1 MEQPLVNLPDLDLV
15 GWASRLP
22 DDWLIG
28 YDSRQFTQLAEQ
40 LYLELI
46 QISKSDT
53 PPKIILADRNP
64 VRFLAGFI
72 AATAANCPVFLCNP
86 EWVKAEWQQV
96 FDLVQPDIIWGDC
109 LEGIRQNTSPPYSP
123 SPSTERGTG
132 GEVNLYTPSPSTE
145 RGTGGEVN
153 LYTPSPSTERGTG
166 GEVHHSSFIMIPT
179 GGSSG
184 QIRFTIHTWST
195 LTASVQGFTQ
205 YFHLDRV
212 NSFCVLPLYH
222 VSGLMQF
229 MRSFITGG
237 KLAILSFKPL
247 ENVQKCHIETAD
259 FFISLVP
266 TQLERLLNHYP
277 TWLSRFQT
285 VLLGG
290 APAWQELLEQ
300 AKHHH
305 IPLALTYGMTETASQ
320 IVTLKPED
328 FLNGNNS
335 CGQVLPHAKVTICT
349 PDGEILGG
357 NETGI
362 ITIKANSLAL
372 GYYPDSLFTSSP
384 LSLEKDNLKK
394 IIFQTDDLGFFDDR
408 GYLNIVGRS
417 SNKIIT
423 GGENVF
429 PSEVE
434 AAIRST
440 NLVSDVC
447 VIGLPDRHWG
457 QAVTAVYVPSNP
469 EVNIDTLQTALEE
482 KLSKFK
488 RPKYWVSVENFPR
501 NTQDK
506 VNREK
511 IQEIAMLWHQ
521 HHSNRATN
529 Q

>member
-46 QISKSDT
+46 QLSHRQTS
-53 PPKIILADRNP
+53 PKIIIADRNP

-72 AATAANCPVFLCNP
+72 AATAADCPVFLCNP
-86 EWVKAEWQQV
+86 DWVKAEWQQV
-96 FDLVQPDIIWGDC
+96 FDLVQPDIIWGQEAISNKQ
-109 LEGIRQNTSPPYSP
+109 EGNCPIQNPKSKIQN
-123 SPSTERGTG
+123 R
-132 GEVNLYTPSPSTE
+132 
-145 RGTGGEVN
+145 
-153 LYTPSPSTERGTG
+153 
-166 GEVHHSSFIMIPT
+166 IMVPT

-184 QIRFTIHTWST
+184 QIRFTIHTWAT

-237 KLAILSFKPL
+237 KLAILPFKAL

-266 TQLERLLNHYP
+266 TQLERLLHHSP
-277 TWLSRFQT
+277 AWLSRFQT

-290 APAWQELLEQ
+290 APAWHELLEQ
-300 AKHHH
+300 AKHHR

-328 FLNGNNS
+328 FLKGNNS
-335 CGQVLPHAKVTICT
+335 CGQVLPHAKVMICT
-349 PDGEILGG
+349 PDGKILGA

-362 ITIKANSLAL
+362 VTIQADSLAL
-372 GYYPDSLFTSSP
+372 GYYPDSLFVSSP
-384 LSLEKDNLKK
+384 LSVENHYLKK
-394 IIFQTDDLGFFDDR
+394 IIFQPDDLGFFDDR

-429 PSEVE
+429 PFEVE

-457 QAVTAVYVPSNP
+457 QAVTAVYVPINP
-469 EVNIDTLQTALEE
+469 EVNIDTLKTALDD

-488 RPKYWVSVENFPR
+488 RPKYWVSVEKLPR
-501 NTQDK
+501 NAQGK
-506 VNREK
+506 VNGEK
-511 IQEIAMLWHQ
+511 IQQIAMLWHQ
-521 HHSNRATN
+521 HHSNLATN